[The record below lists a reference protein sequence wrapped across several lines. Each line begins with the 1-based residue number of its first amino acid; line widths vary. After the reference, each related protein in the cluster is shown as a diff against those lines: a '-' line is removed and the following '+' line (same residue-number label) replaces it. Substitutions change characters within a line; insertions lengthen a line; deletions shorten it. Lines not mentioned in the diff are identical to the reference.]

1 VKPTLLVLAAGM
13 GSRYGGLKQVD
24 PVGPSGEIL
33 LEYSVHDAIR
43 AGFGRIVFV
52 IRKDI
57 EATFREHITS
67 RIEGK
72 LPYHFAYQELDALP
86 ADYALPDGR
95 TKPWGTAHAILCAQS
110 LISEPFVAINADDFY
125 GPESFAVVSKY
136 LEAGG
141 NNLASQDHCMVG
153 FQLRKTLSEFGSVSR
168 GLCEV
173 DQAHRLL
180 SVTEHTKIEPSG
192 SGAVSHLEGSAGTTQ
207 QLTGDEYVSMNFWGL
222 YPSIFGELSS
232 QFSQFLSQRGTELKS
247 EFYIPTV
254 LDNLISGKRGS
265 VTVLPSSESWF
276 GVTYPDDKPRV
287 VEQIRQKIAQGIYG
301 ENLWG

>member
-1 VKPTLLVLAAGM
+1 MKPTLLVLAAGM

-24 PVGPSGEIL
+24 PVGPHGEIL
-33 LEYSVHDAIR
+33 LEYSVHDAIK

-57 EATFREHITS
+57 EATFREHICS

-72 LPYHFAYQELDALP
+72 LPYDFAYQELDALP
-86 ADYALPDGR
+86 SPFQLPNGR
-95 TKPWGTAHAILCAQS
+95 SKPWGTAHAILCAQS

-125 GPESFAVVSKY
+125 GPESFRVVSQY
-136 LEAGG
+136 VQSQPNLE
-141 NNLASQDHCMVG
+141 SRDHCMVG

-168 GLCEV
+168 GLCQV
-173 DQAHRLL
+173 DESSRLL
-180 SVTEHTKIEPSG
+180 SVNEHTKIEPSG
-192 SGAVSHLEGSAGTTQ
+192 QAAVSHLEDGQ
-207 QLTGDEYVSMNFWGL
+207 QLLSGDEYVSMNFWGL
-222 YPSIFGELSS
+222 YPSIFEELNS
-232 QFSQFLSQRGTELKS
+232 QFVDFLQKRGSELKS

-287 VEQIRQKIAQGIYG
+287 VEQIRQKVAQGIYG
-301 ENLWG
+301 ANLWG